1 MDDRFSRMEMLYGE
15 EAMRRL
21 AEARVAIFGL
31 GGVGGYVAEALVRS
45 GVGALD
51 LIDSDRVSL
60 SNLNRQILALEDNV
74 GMLKTDAAER
84 RIRSINPQCR
94 VIKHAI
100 FYLPENRERISFA
113 NYSYIA
119 DAVDTVTTKLLL
131 AESAQKSGI
140 PIISAMGTGNKR
152 NPGMLQVADLFE
164 TSVCP
169 LARVMRKECRKR
181 GIKSLTVVYSREEP
195 AEETVAEGE
204 RRAIPGSCAF
214 VPATAGMLMAAKIVN
229 DLAFGVK

>member
-1 MDDRFSRMEMLYGE
+1 MEMLYGE

-84 RIRSINPQCR
+84 RIRSINPQCMR
-94 VIKHAI
+94 FSTSRKTERGFLLQITAI
-100 FYLPENRERISFA
+100 LRMLS
-113 NYSYIA
+113 
-119 DAVDTVTTKLLL
+119 
-131 AESAQKSGI
+131 I
-140 PIISAMGTGNKR
+140 P
-152 NPGMLQVADLFE
+152 
-164 TSVCP
+164 
-169 LARVMRKECRKR
+169 
-181 GIKSLTVVYSREEP
+181 
-195 AEETVAEGE
+195 
-204 RRAIPGSCAF
+204 
-214 VPATAGMLMAAKIVN
+214 
-229 DLAFGVK
+229 